1 MTTISTITITT
12 FLNNILDGNLDAVRS
27 QENINELI
35 NAIGKINPRG
45 YDLIPLFAAFGLYED
60 DEDDEDDEELRKE
73 MFEYLLSIPTIDVSK
88 VVVHHDGG
96 DWTDTIMSTFHMMSS
111 TDVSVEICNMILQ
124 HPSMD
129 VEKLNTI
136 DHDKYTPLDL
146 AVEYNPKIVPLLIS
160 KGAIYNTSVSGKNPQ
175 G

>member
-60 DEDDEDDEELRKE
+60 DKELGKE
-73 MFEYLLSIPTIDVSK
+73 MFEDLLSIPTIDVSK

-96 DWTDTIMSTFHMMSS
+96 DWTDTIMSTFHIMSS

-146 AVEYNPKIVPLLIS
+146 AVEYNPKIVPLLRS
-160 KGAIYNTSVSGKNPQ
+160 KGAINNTSVSGKNPQ
-175 G
+175 V

>member
-1 MTTISTITITT
+1 MTTMTITT
-12 FLNNILDGNLDAVRS
+12 FLSAIFDGNLDKVRS
-27 QENINELI
+27 QENINELV
-35 NAIGKINPRG
+35 NAIGRINPRG
-45 YDLIPLFAAFGLYED
+45 YDLIPLFAALAYYED
-60 DEDDEDDEELRKE
+60 NKILGKE
-73 MFEYLLSIPTIDVSK
+73 MLEYLLSIPTIDVSQI
-88 VVVHHDGG
+88 VVHHNG
-96 DWTDTIMSTFHMMSS
+96 DDWCDEIFSMFHMMSY

-136 DHDKYTPLDL
+136 DHDDYTPLDL

>member
-1 MTTISTITITT
+1 MTTISTMTITT
-12 FLNNILDGNLDAVRS
+12 FLNAIITGNLDAVRS
-27 QENINELI
+27 QENINELV
-35 NAIGKINPRG
+35 NAIGKIIPKG
-45 YDLIPLFAAFGLYED
+45 YDLIPLIAAFAYYED
-60 DEDDEDDEELRKE
+60 DKELGKE
-73 MFEYLLSIPTIDVSK
+73 ILEYLLSIPTIDVSQI
-88 VVVHHDGG
+88 VVHHNGG
-96 DWTDTIMSTFHMMSS
+96 GWSDDIFSTFHTMSS
-111 TDVSVEICNMILQ
+111 IDVSVEICNMILQ

-136 DHDKYTPLDL
+136 NHDKYTPLDI